1 MTKLSE
7 EGLIFRD
14 AEEAVEADNGRTGYQ
29 KFRHPVFAWL
39 GLRPIRAQHTREEH
53 EALRKWAQGRRS
65 VVEIG
70 VAEGASALGAR
81 EVMASDGAMY
91 LIDPFHLS
99 RIPWLNTLRRAAGSA
114 VSKSSNAR
122 VVWILQFSHEAALSW
137 REPIDFLFVDGDH
150 SESAVRRD
158 WEDWHRFVVPGGVV
172 VFHDARVF
180 PGGWTTEEYGPV
192 RFVNLVFRGQGTAGW
207 RIVDE
212 VHSLVVVERLV
223 G

>member
-7 EGLIFRD
+7 EGLTFRD

-81 EVMASDGAMY
+81 EVMGSDGTMY

-122 VVWILQFSHEAALSW
+122 VVWIRQFSHEAALSW

-150 SESAVRRD
+150 LESAVRRD
-158 WEDWHRFVVPGGVV
+158 WENWHQFIVPRGVAL
-172 VFHDARVF
+172 FHDARVF
-180 PGGWTTEEYGPV
+180 PGGWTTEEWGPV
-192 RFVNLVFRGQGTAGW
+192 RLVNSLFRERSCPAW
-207 RIVDE
+207 KIVDE
-212 VHSLVVVERLV
+212 VHSLVVVERDV
-223 G
+223 